1 CAMYIILGIPSTQG
15 YGLDSW

>member
-1 CAMYIILGIPSTQG
+1 CAMYIILGLPATQG